1 MLRLKGLPLNPR
13 KILCKYFVLVTFFCF
28 SIANRCAK
36 LLTVYFINNSYHWL
50 NFGREYS
57 FINIIWRLLCRFSC
71 DQHVVCDHSSQS
83 NNDNNSTI
91 TINKI
96 FYCKYWVQIKSYLE
110 SEGIKLGKLKEL
122 KVSYVNVN

>member
-13 KILCKYFVLVTFFCF
+13 KILCKYYVLVTFSCF
-28 SIANRCAK
+28 IIANQCAK
-36 LLTVYFINNSYHWL
+36 LLTVYYINNSNHWL

-57 FINIIWRLLCRFSC
+57 FINIIWRLLCRFGR

-91 TINKI
+91 AISKSNFLLQILGTIKKLSGIRGNKAWKI
-96 FYCKYWVQIKSYLE
+96 KRIKS
-110 SEGIKLGKLKEL
+110 EL
-122 KVSYVNVN
+122 C